1 MSNVPK
7 KERFGL
13 IYAIFWTALLVS
25 LVMSS
30 YLGLNSTFVWYLER
44 QSYKMYETMLLGSM
58 ILLISVLVAGQLRT
72 KRLLAKESALKD
84 RLAVLDEIKGDDID
98 SERLIEEIERVGAR
112 RKGSWLVLSPLI
124 IMAVLFIAFSAFAF
138 AALSPYL
145 VENPQINAT
154 FVLFAGSI
162 SKIAIGL
169 ESVVL
174 FRFMVS

>member
-7 KERFGL
+7 KERYGL
-13 IYAIFWTALLVS
+13 IYAIFWMALLIS

-44 QSYKMYETMLLGSM
+44 QSYKMYETMLLGSI
-58 ILLISVLVAGQLRT
+58 ILLVFVLFAGQLRI
-72 KRLLAKESALKD
+72 KRLLAKESALKN
-84 RLAVLDEIKGDDID
+84 RLAILDEIKGNEIS
-98 SERLIEEIERVGAR
+98 SEQLIEEIELVEVR
-112 RKGSWLVLSPLI
+112 RKDSWLVLSPLI
-124 IMAVLFIAFSAFAF
+124 IMAVLFIAFSAFTF

-145 VENPQINAT
+145 IENSQINAT